1 MIDTIII
8 CAAGL
13 GLAAITIAGWAK
25 AAQLGERV
33 EELEKIAHR
42 LEITV
47 SDVRHSATEQRAR
60 WDSLWEEMMN
70 TCEDLREKLKEAE
83 RRGLK

>member
-13 GLAAITIAGWAK
+13 GLAAITLAGWAK

-33 EELEKIAHR
+33 EEMERITHR
-42 LEITV
+42 LENAL

-60 WDSLWEEMMN
+60 WDSLWEETMN
-70 TCEDLREKLKEAE
+70 TCEDLREKLKETE
-83 RRGLK
+83 RRGQK